1 MKIYLCTKYQDIKD
15 NDPPGQFHV
24 HPESRKDQSKQ
35 KKQGIHKD
43 GPIAEYDQGSF
54 EPGQG
59 QYLVGTTG
67 RFAVHFHIPER
78 HRNQETDIAQDSKF
92 GKEAHG
98 VQGCLERLK
107 FEV

>member
-1 MKIYLCTKYQDIKD
+1 MHKNIRILKIMIHRDSFT
-15 NDPPGQFHV
+15 FT
-24 HPESRKDQSKQ
+24 RKAVKIRQA

-43 GPIAEYDQGSF
+43 GPIASMTRF
-54 EPGQG
+54 LRVGQG

-92 GKEAHG
+92 GKKRMECRAG
-98 VQGCLERLK
+98 NV
-107 FEV
+107 